1 MVAPIPD
8 PADRAAELEAI
19 AAAVRQCTR
28 CALHR
33 TRTQGVPGRG
43 PATARVMAVG
53 EAPGENEDRQGVPF
67 VGAAGSLLTDLL
79 REIGVPPEQLF
90 ITNVLKSRPPS
101 NRDPLP
107 EEVEACAPYLD
118 AQIAVIRPVVI
129 LLLGRHAL
137 QRLLPGA
144 PSISRCHGELLPEH
158 GRHYVPL
165 YHPAAALYNGGLI
178 STLRADFARVRGY
191 LDELTGG
198 TAAPAATPAAGDPSN
213 GPAPGSAAPGPA
225 SPDGEQLALF

>member
-1 MVAPIPD
+1 MAPIRD
-8 PADRAAELEAI
+8 PADRAAQLEAI
-19 AAAVRQCTR
+19 ADAVRRCTR

-79 REIGVPPEQLF
+79 REIGVPPEELF

-118 AQIAVIRPVVI
+118 AQIDLIRPVVI

-137 QRLLPGA
+137 QRLLPVA
-144 PSISRCHGELLPEH
+144 PSISRCHGELLEAH

-165 YHPAAALYNGGLI
+165 YHPAAALYNGRLI
-178 STLRADFARVRGY
+178 GTLRADFVRVRGY

-198 TAAPAATPAAGDPSN
+198 AALPAAPAEDVVAG
-213 GPAPGSAAPGPA
+213 GGTAPGLGDRATAGA
-225 SPDGEQLALF
+225 DAEQLGLF